1 MNFRSSPL
9 RVTLVSQAKEFEIK
23 VEASAAELCIP
34 LLISFLKKP
43 LKQESSRNHLFE
55 DNISK

>member
-9 RVTLVSQAKEFEIK
+9 RVTLVSHAKEFEIK

-34 LLISFLKKP
+34 LLISFLKKTFKTGI
-43 LKQESSRNHLFE
+43 LKKPSF
-55 DNISK
+55 